1 MGFMVCDT
9 ILVLG
14 FCLIVSQVLYKS
26 QAKSHYLIYATVSHS
41 AQQVDLLLY
50 QHKQCA
56 HWMYTT
62 GGQRLVESTPVSS
75 S

>member
-26 QAKSHYLIYATVSHS
+26 QATIIIYATVSHY

-56 HWMYTT
+56 HWIYTT
-62 GGQRLVESTPVSS
+62 GGQRSVESAPVSS